1 MQDRLHSTPAL
12 QDATMPTTHHPA
24 NLSVPRTTWPHR
36 ASPRRLAAL
45 LAVAA
50 ACIAMSGER
59 SYAASQRETPI
70 VLAVRRAQPAVV
82 NISSEKTVVGRSGWE
97 NSLSTA
103 QRVNGMGSGVVID
116 ERGYIITN
124 AHVVDRVTSLRVRL
138 LDGGTHEAT
147 VIGVDRST
155 DLALVKIDAGRP
167 LPTIP
172 LGTSHDLMIGETVI
186 AVGNAYG
193 YENTVTRG
201 IISALGRT
209 VKLNEDLTYYD
220 LIQTDS
226 SINPGNSGGALLN
239 IDGDLVGVN
248 VAIRAGASGISFAIP
263 VDTMR
268 RVAADMMSIRK
279 VNRTWHGLT
288 YREAAGA
295 QSPDLELVVE
305 KADGPA
311 LSGGFKSGDRIIRLA
326 DRPVRNAIDV
336 ERGLLGL
343 RAGDRAEVV
352 VRRGESEQHLTLTIE
367 PLAESPSEL
376 VWRRLGVRLSTL
388 DAQQVQRFQSR
399 LRGGMFV
406 LQVQQGSPAASAG
419 VQPGDYLVGLQHFE
433 TLNYE
438 NVLSILTRQ
447 EPGSYDPILVH
458 VLRDGQHYEF
468 QVRLASARNEAGA
481 TRR

>member
-1 MQDRLHSTPAL
+1 VLAGG
-12 QDATMPTTHHPA
+12 PT
-24 NLSVPRTTWPHR
+24 
-36 ASPRRLAAL
+36 
-45 LAVAA
+45 
-50 ACIAMSGER
+50 SGDQA
-59 SYAASQRETPI
+59 YAASQRETPI
-70 VLAVRRAQPAVV
+70 VLAVRRAQPSVV
-82 NISSEKTVVGRSGWE
+82 NISSEKTVVGRNGWE
-97 NSLSTA
+97 NSLSAA

-124 AHVVDRVTSLRVRL
+124 AHVVDRVTSLRVKL
-138 LDGGTHEAT
+138 LDGGTHDAT
-147 VIGVDRST
+147 VIGIDRGT

-209 VKLNEDLTYYD
+209 VKLNDELTYHD

-268 RVAADMMSIRK
+268 RIAADMMSIRK

-288 YREAAGA
+288 YREAARGDA
-295 QSPDLELVVE
+295 SHIDLVVD

-311 LSGGFKSGDRIIRLA
+311 HSAGFRPGDRIVRLA

-343 RAGDRAEVV
+343 RAGDRTTVV
-352 VRRGESEQHLTLTIE
+352 VRRGESDETLTLTIE

-376 VWRRLGVRLSTL
+376 VWRRLGLRLSSI
-388 DAQQVQRFQSR
+388 DAHQVQRFQSH

-406 LQVQQGSPAASAG
+406 LQVQQGSPAANAG
-419 VQPGDYLVGLQHFE
+419 VQPGDYLVGLQQFE
-433 TLNYE
+433 TLNYD
-438 NVLSILTRQ
+438 NVLSILTKQ
-447 EPGSYDPILVH
+447 EPGSYDPIRVH

-468 QVRLASARNEAGA
+468 QARLASARNDAGA